1 MKALR
6 LIPTGLRLAA
16 LVGVIVCAGCV
27 ATQPPIEVGLIDR
40 KTADGPVH
48 GYWAKVHLDDPAVE
62 IRVTAPLPAGGPYPA
77 GTEAVLVPVSEWGGA
92 GQATLAIN
100 ANFFSKALTLPA
112 GTPDPGWARALPVD
126 LVGLSVSD
134 GRVVSPPRLIQGRG
148 DPALLILRDGR
159 ARISYVD
166 RTDFPGLVCAVA
178 GIGPT
183 DNGKQPGTLLV
194 TAGRNTGATAR
205 VQPAARHPRTAAGL
219 TADGRTLILVVV
231 DGRQQGYSVGLKLP
245 ELADLLIELGAAD
258 AINLDGGGSS
268 SFRYQPTDGPEIT
281 NRPSDGRWRPVGNH
295 LGVWLRRR

>member
-1 MKALR
+1 M
-6 LIPTGLRLAA
+6 
-16 LVGVIVCAGCV
+16 
-27 ATQPPIEVGLIDR
+27 
-40 KTADGPVH
+40 
-48 GYWAKVHLDDPAVE
+48 
-62 IRVTAPLPAGGPYPA
+62 TAPLPAGGSYPA

-100 ANFFSKALTLPA
+100 ANFFSKTLTPSA
-112 GTPDPGWARALPVD
+112 GAPDPGWVKALPVD

-134 GRVVSPPRLIQGRG
+134 GRVVSPPRVLQGRG
-148 DPALLILRDGR
+148 DPALLILRAGR
-159 ARISYVD
+159 ARIGYVD
-166 RTDFPGLVCAVA
+166 RTDLPGLACAVA

-183 DNGKQPGTLLV
+183 DKGAQPGTLLV
-194 TAGRNTGATAR
+194 TGGRNTGATAR

-231 DGRQQGYSVGLKLP
+231 DGRQPGYSVGLKLP

-268 SFRYQPTDGPEIT
+268 SFLYQPGNGPGIT
-281 NRPSDGRWRPVGNH
+281 NRPSDGHWRPVGNH